1 MAGTLRGGSRE
12 NVGEGM
18 GMGAIRS
25 GHWESDFLDNND
37 LPTNSSVPNN
47 RFPTEKP
54 GDTDKNNPHIVSGT
68 P

>member
-1 MAGTLRGGSRE
+1 
-12 NVGEGM
+12 M

-25 GHWESDFLDNND
+25 GLGESDFLDNND

-54 GDTDKNNPHIVSGT
+54 DDTDKNNPHIVSGT